1 MPDTSPARL
10 LATLTERLG
19 ARHVRTDPEALAPHL
34 VESRGLYRGHA
45 LALVEPGTTEE
56 VAAVVAACAEA
67 RVPVTAQGG
76 NTGLVG
82 GGVPF
87 GGIVLS
93 LNRLNRLRAVDPLG
107 ASMTVE
113 AGMILA
119 DVQAAAEEAG
129 MLFPLSWA
137 AEGTARIGGGIATNA
152 GGLAVLAYGNARD
165 LVLGLEVVLAD
176 GRVWNGL
183 KALRKNNAGYD
194 LKHAFIGSE
203 GTLGIITAA
212 TLKLFPRVLS
222 RSVGFVGL
230 PSARAALALF
240 ERLRSGADR
249 GLTAFEYI
257 PRFGLEIV
265 LRHGIDVRAPLEG
278 EHAAYALVELSS
290 PRPGADTRTELE
302 ALLAEAMEAGL
313 VEDATIG
320 GSAAQDAALWRLR
333 ELLPEVQKAEGGSIK
348 HDVSLPLSRLAD
360 FWKRRKRLPCR
371 DAGTAPLPVRAFRD
385 GNIHFNLTQPVG
397 MDKAAFLAAWARF
410 NDIVHGIVE
419 RMDGSIAAE
428 HGVGLIKRDELAR
441 TADPVGLDL
450 MRRLK
455 AALDP
460 HDLLN
465 PGKVVALSADP
476 PPALPSDYVF
486 LSA

>member
-56 VAAVVAACAEA
+56 VAAVVAACAAA

-360 FWKRRKRLPCR
+360 FLDEAEAACRAAMPGLRPCPF
-371 DAGTAPLPVRAFRD
+371 GHFGD

-476 PPALPSDYVF
+476 PPALPV
-486 LSA
+486 

>member
-1 MPDTSPARL
+1 MMPDPSERL
-10 LATLTERLG
+10 LATLTERFG
-19 ARHVRTDPEALAPHL
+19 ARHVRTDAEALAPHL

-56 VAAVVAACAEA
+56 VAFAVRACAEA

-93 LNRLNRLRAVDPLG
+93 LNRLDRLRAVDPLG
-107 ASMTVE
+107 ATMTVE

-119 DVQAAAEEAG
+119 DVQAAAAEAG

-240 ERLRSGADR
+240 ERLRAGADR

-257 PRFGLEIV
+257 PRFGLEMV
-265 LRHGIDVRAPLEG
+265 LRHGIDVRAPLSG

-290 PRPGADTRTELE
+290 PRPGADTRAELE
-302 ALLAEAMEAGL
+302 ELLGEAMEAGL

-320 GSAAQDAALWRLR
+320 GSAAQDAGLWRLR

-360 FWKRRKRLPCR
+360 FLEEAEAACVAAMPGLRPCPF
-371 DAGTAPLPVRAFRD
+371 GHFGD
-385 GNIHFNLTQPVG
+385 GNIHFNLTQPAG
-397 MDKAAFLAAWARF
+397 MDKSAFLAEWARF

-460 HDLLN
+460 NDLLN
-465 PGKVVALSADP
+465 PGKVVALSDDP
-476 PPALPSDYVF
+476 PPALPV
-486 LSA
+486 

>member
-1 MPDTSPARL
+1 MTAPLSHDRL
-10 LATLTERLG
+10 LATLSERLG
-19 ARHVRTDPEALAPHL
+19 LRHVRTDPADLAPHL

-45 LALVEPGTTEE
+45 LAVVAPGTTEE
-56 VAAVVAACAEA
+56 VAFTVRTCAEA
-67 RVPVTAQGG
+67 RVPVVAQGG

-93 LNRLNRLRAVDPLG
+93 LNRLDRLRAIDPLG

-119 DVQAAAEEAG
+119 DVQAAAEAAG

-137 AEGTARIGGGIATNA
+137 AEGTARIGGGLATNA

-176 GRVWNGL
+176 GRIWNGL

-194 LKHAFIGSE
+194 LKHLFVGSE

-212 TLKLFPRVLS
+212 TLKLYPKPLS
-222 RSVGFVGL
+222 TCVGFVGL
-230 PSARAALALF
+230 ASARAALALF
-240 ERLRSGADR
+240 ARLRAGADR
-249 GLTAFEYI
+249 GLTAFEYM
-257 PRFGLEIV
+257 PRFGLEMV
-265 LRHGIDVRAPLEG
+265 LRHGIDVRPPLSG
-278 EHAAYALVELSS
+278 SHAAYALVELSS
-290 PRPGADTRTELE
+290 PRPGSDSRAEME
-302 ALLAEAMEAGL
+302 ALLAEAMEAGE
-313 VEDATIG
+313 VEDAVIG
-320 GSAAQDAALWRLR
+320 GSAAQDVALWRLR

-360 FWKRRKRLPCR
+360 FLDEASAACEAAMPGLRPCPF
-371 DAGTAPLPVRAFRD
+371 GHFGD

-397 MDKAAFLAAWARF
+397 MEKAEFLSQWGRF
-410 NDIVHGIVE
+410 NAIVHGIVE

-428 HGVGLIKRDELAR
+428 HGIGLIKRDELAR

-460 HDLLN
+460 HDGLN
-465 PGKVVALSADP
+465 PGKVVALSDDP
-476 PPALPSDYVF
+476 PPALPV
-486 LSA
+486 

>member
-1 MPDTSPARL
+1 MPDADSQARL
-10 LATLTERLG
+10 LAALEGRLG
-19 ARHVRTDPEALAPHL
+19 AGRVRTDPEALAPHL
-34 VESRGLYRGHA
+34 VETRGLYRGHA
-45 LALVEPGTTEE
+45 LALVEPGDTAE
-56 VAAVVAACAEA
+56 VAFAVAACAEA
-67 RVPVTAQGG
+67 RVPVVAQGG

-107 ASMTVE
+107 ATITVE

-119 DVQAAAEEAG
+119 DVQAAAEAAG

-137 AEGTARIGGGIATNA
+137 AEGSARIGGGLATNA
-152 GGLAVLAYGNARD
+152 GGLAVLSYGNARD

-194 LKHAFIGSE
+194 LKHLFVGSE

-222 RSVGFVGL
+222 RGVGFVGL
-230 PSARAALALF
+230 SSARTALALF
-240 ERLRSGADR
+240 ERLRAGADR
-249 GLTAFEYI
+249 SLTAFEYM
-257 PRFGLEIV
+257 PHFGLEMV
-265 LRHGIDVRAPLEG
+265 LRHGTDLRPPLAG
-278 EHAAYALVELSS
+278 IHAAYALVELSS
-290 PRPGADTRTELE
+290 TRPGADARAELE
-302 ALLAEAMEAGL
+302 ALLAEAMGAGL
-313 VEDATIG
+313 VEDATLG
-320 GSAAQDAALWRLR
+320 ASEAQDAALWRLR
-333 ELLPEVQKAEGGSIK
+333 EALPEVQRAEGGSIK

-360 FWKRRKRLPCR
+360 FLEEASAACLAAMPGLRPCPF
-371 DAGTAPLPVRAFRD
+371 GHFGD

-397 MDKAAFLAAWARF
+397 MDRAAFLAEWGRF
-410 NDIVHGIVE
+410 NGIVHGIVE
-419 RMDGSIAAE
+419 RMGGSIAAE
-428 HGVGLIKRDELAR
+428 HGIGLIKRDELAR
-441 TADPVGLDL
+441 TMDPVGLDL
-450 MRRLK
+450 MRCLK

-465 PGKVVALSADP
+465 PGKVVALSDDP
-476 PPALPSDYVF
+476 PPALPV
-486 LSA
+486 

>member
-1 MPDTSPARL
+1 MSDTSSARL

-19 ARHVRTDPEALAPHL
+19 ARHVRTDAEALEPHL

-45 LALVEPGTTEE
+45 LALVEPGSTEE
-56 VAAVVAACAEA
+56 VAFTVAVCAQA

-93 LNRLNRLRAVDPLG
+93 LNRLDRLRAVDPLG

-113 AGMILA
+113 AGMVLA
-119 DVQAAAEEAG
+119 DVQAAAADAG

-137 AEGTARIGGGIATNA
+137 AEGSARIGGGIATNA

-176 GRVWNGL
+176 GKVWNGL

-240 ERLRSGADR
+240 ERLRAGADR
-249 GLTAFEYI
+249 GLTAFEYM
-257 PRFGLEIV
+257 PRFGLEMV
-265 LRHGIDVRAPLEG
+265 LRHGIDVRDPLEG
-278 EHAAYALVELSS
+278 RHAAYALVELSS
-290 PRPGADTRTELE
+290 PRPGADTRAELE
-302 ALLAEAMEAGL
+302 ELLGEAMEAGL

-360 FWKRRKRLPCR
+360 FLEEAEAACVAAMPALRPCPF
-371 DAGTAPLPVRAFRD
+371 GHFGD
-385 GNIHFNLTQPVG
+385 GNIHFNLTQPSG
-397 MDKAAFLAAWARF
+397 MDKAAFLSEWARF

-465 PGKVVALSADP
+465 PGKVVALSDDP
-476 PPALPSDYVF
+476 PPALPV
-486 LSA
+486 

>member
-1 MPDTSPARL
+1 MSDTSAARL

-19 ARHVRTDPEALAPHL
+19 ARHVRTDAEALEPHL

-45 LALVEPGTTEE
+45 LALVEPGNTEE
-56 VAAVVAACAEA
+56 VAFTVAACAEA

-87 GGIVLS
+87 GGVVLS

-113 AGMILA
+113 AGMVLA
-119 DVQAAAEEAG
+119 DVQAAAAEAG

-137 AEGTARIGGGIATNA
+137 AEGSARIGGGIATNA

-230 PSARAALALF
+230 PSVRAALALF
-240 ERLRSGADR
+240 ERLRAGADR

-257 PRFGLEIV
+257 PRFGLEMV

-278 EHAAYALVELSS
+278 RHAAYALVELSS
-290 PRPGADTRTELE
+290 PRPGADTRSELE
-302 ALLAEAMEAGL
+302 ELLGEAMEAGL

-360 FWKRRKRLPCR
+360 FLEEAEAACLAAMPSLRPCPF
-371 DAGTAPLPVRAFRD
+371 GHFGD

-397 MDKAAFLAAWARF
+397 MDKAAFLAEWARF
-410 NDIVHGIVE
+410 NDIVHAIVA

-455 AALDP
+455 ATLDP

-465 PGKVVALSADP
+465 PGKVVALSDDP
-476 PPALPSDYVF
+476 PPALPV
-486 LSA
+486 

>member
-1 MPDTSPARL
+1 MPDASASPGSL
-10 LATLTERLG
+10 LAALAERLG
-19 ARHVRTDPEALAPHL
+19 ARHVRTDPAELAPHL

-45 LALVEPGTTEE
+45 LAVVTPGTTEE
-56 VAAVVAACAEA
+56 VAFAVRACAAA
-67 RVPVTAQGG
+67 RVPVVAQGG

-93 LNRLNRLRAVDPLG
+93 LSRLTRLRAVDPLG
-107 ASMTVE
+107 ATMTVE

-119 DVQAAAEEAG
+119 DVQAAAEAAG

-137 AEGTARIGGGIATNA
+137 AEGTARIGGGLATNA

-194 LKHAFIGSE
+194 LKHLFVGSE

-212 TLKLFPRVLS
+212 TLKLFPRPLS
-222 RSVGFVGL
+222 KTVGFVGL

-240 ERLRSGADR
+240 ERLRAGADR
-249 GLTAFEYI
+249 GLTAFEYM
-257 PRFGLEIV
+257 PRFGLEMV
-265 LRHGIDVRAPLEG
+265 LRHGIGVRPPLAG
-278 EHAAYALVELSS
+278 SHAAYALVELSS
-290 PRPGADTRTELE
+290 PRPGADTRADLE

-313 VEDATIG
+313 VEDAAIG

-333 ELLPEVQKAEGGSIK
+333 ESLPEVQKAEGGSIK
-348 HDVSLPLSRLAD
+348 HDVSVPLSRLAD
-360 FWKRRKRLPCR
+360 FLEEATAACEAEMPGLRPCPF
-371 DAGTAPLPVRAFRD
+371 GHFGD

-397 MDKAAFLAAWARF
+397 MERAAFLAQWGRF
-410 NDIVHGIVE
+410 NGIVHTIVE
-419 RMDGSIAAE
+419 RMGGSIAAE
-428 HGVGLIKRDELAR
+428 HGIGLIKRDELAR
-441 TADPVGLDL
+441 TADPVGFDL

-465 PGKVVALSADP
+465 PGKVVALSDDP
-476 PPALPSDYVF
+476 PPALPV
-486 LSA
+486 

>member
-1 MPDTSPARL
+1 MSDPSAARL

-19 ARHVRTDPEALAPHL
+19 ARHVRTDAEALAPHL
-34 VESRGLYRGHA
+34 IEARGLYRGHA
-45 LALVEPGTTEE
+45 LALVEPGSTEE
-56 VAAVVAACAEA
+56 VAFTVAACAEA

-93 LNRLNRLRAVDPLG
+93 SNRLNRLRAVDPLG
-107 ASMTVE
+107 ASITVE
-113 AGMILA
+113 AGMVLA
-119 DVQAAAEEAG
+119 DVQAAAADAG

-137 AEGTARIGGGIATNA
+137 AEGSARIGGGIATNA

-240 ERLRSGADR
+240 ERLRAGADR

-257 PRFGLEIV
+257 PRFGLEMV

-278 EHAAYALVELSS
+278 RHAAYALVELSS
-290 PRPGADTRTELE
+290 PRPGADTRAELE
-302 ALLAEAMEAGL
+302 ELLGEAMEAGL
-313 VEDATIG
+313 VEDAAIG

-360 FWKRRKRLPCR
+360 FLEEAEAACLAAMPGLRPCPF
-371 DAGTAPLPVRAFRD
+371 GHFGD
-385 GNIHFNLTQPVG
+385 GNIHFNLTQPTG
-397 MDKAAFLAAWARF
+397 MDKAAFLAEWARF

-465 PGKVVALSADP
+465 PGKVVALSDDP
-476 PPALPSDYVF
+476 PPALPV
-486 LSA
+486 

>member
-1 MPDTSPARL
+1 MTDARSSQERL
-10 LATLTERLG
+10 LATLSARLG
-19 ARHVRTDPEALAPHL
+19 ARHVRTDPAEIAPHL
-34 VESRGLYRGHA
+34 VETRGLYRGHA
-45 LALVEPGTTEE
+45 LAVVAPGTTEE
-56 VAAVVAACAEA
+56 VAFAVRACAEA
-67 RVPVTAQGG
+67 RVPMVAQGG

-93 LNRLNRLRAVDPLG
+93 LNRLDRLRAVDPLG
-107 ASMTVE
+107 ASLTVE

-119 DVQAAAEEAG
+119 DVQAAAEAAG

-137 AEGTARIGGGIATNA
+137 AEGTARIGGGLATNA

-176 GRVWNGL
+176 GRIWNGL

-194 LKHAFIGSE
+194 LKHLFVGSE

-212 TLKLFPRVLS
+212 TLKLYPKPLS
-222 RSVGFVGL
+222 TCVGFVGL

-240 ERLRSGADR
+240 ERLRAGADR

-257 PRFGLEIV
+257 PRFGLEMV
-265 LRHGIDVRAPLEG
+265 LAHGIDVRPPLARA
-278 EHAAYALVELSS
+278 HTAYALVELAS
-290 PRPGADTRTELE
+290 PRAGTETRAEME
-302 ALLAEAMEAGL
+302 ALLAQAMEAGL
-313 VEDATIG
+313 VEDAVIG

-360 FWKRRKRLPCR
+360 FLEEASAACEAAMPGLRPCPF
-371 DAGTAPLPVRAFRD
+371 GHFGD

-397 MDKAAFLAAWARF
+397 MDRAEFLSQWSRF
-410 NDIVHGIVE
+410 NAIVHGIVE

-428 HGVGLIKRDELAR
+428 HGIGLIKRDELAR

-455 AALDP
+455 RALDP
-460 HDLLN
+460 DDLLN
-465 PGKVVALSADP
+465 PGKVVALSDDP
-476 PPALPSDYVF
+476 PPSLPV
-486 LSA
+486 